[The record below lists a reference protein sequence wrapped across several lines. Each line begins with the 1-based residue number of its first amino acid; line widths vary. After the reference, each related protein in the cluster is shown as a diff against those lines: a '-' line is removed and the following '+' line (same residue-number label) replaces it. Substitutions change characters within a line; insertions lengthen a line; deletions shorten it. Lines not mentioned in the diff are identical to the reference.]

1 VRRRAK
7 VGGRG
12 GREGAP
18 YSSPLQLLLPLSLC
32 LLAVDSGTSITGRKS
47 PERESLAVSAGSLH
61 WLCVER
67 SRVNDSAG
75 VGKGGGE

>member
-1 VRRRAK
+1 
-7 VGGRG
+7 
-12 GREGAP
+12 
-18 YSSPLQLLLPLSLC
+18 